1 MSSAAVTVAM
11 AGATASASESGP
23 NLGEMVK
30 SLLHELSVL
39 PAFGGEQ
46 LKGLAPAQ
54 ALVMTNYTFF
64 LLVAL
69 VLTMLFFTIASRRVS
84 LVPKGISNA
93 AEALVEFVRDSICVD
108 VIGPEGA
115 KYFPFIGTVFFF
127 ILFNNLVGLIP
138 GSKPGTGTFSV
149 TLTWGLFVFILYT
162 TIGIRKH
169 GLWKYLKSF
178 LPSGVPKVLAPLV
191 YVLELLSNLIRPLT
205 LAIRL
210 FANMFAGHIILGIF
224 AIFVVAAVEAQQA
237 IGLLTGTLSWVMI
250 VIMFAFELF
259 VAFIQAY
266 VFSIL
271 TAVYI
276 AGAEHAGEH

>member
-1 MSSAAVTVAM
+1 MSSAVTAA
-11 AGATASASESGP
+11 AGAAAAAGESGP
-23 NLGEMVK
+23 NLGEMVRT
-30 SLLHELSVL
+30 LLHELSIL

-46 LKGLAPAQ
+46 LKGFAPAQ

-64 LLVAL
+64 LLVSL
-69 VLTMLFFTIASRRVS
+69 VLVMLFFTIASRRVS
-84 LVPKGISNA
+84 LVPKGMSNA
-93 AEALVEFVRDSICVD
+93 AEALVEFVRDGICVD
-108 VIGPEGA
+108 VIGPDGA
-115 KYFPFIGTVFFF
+115 KYFPFVGTVFFF
-127 ILFNNLVGLIP
+127 ILFNNLVGLVP

-149 TLTWGLFVFILYT
+149 TVTWGLFVFILYT
-162 TIGIRKH
+162 SIGIRKH
-169 GLWKYLKSF
+169 GVWGYLKSF
-178 LPSGVPKVLAPLV
+178 MPHGVPKAIAPLV

-224 AIFVVAAVEAQQA
+224 TIFVVAAVEAQQA

-271 TAVYI
+271 TAVDI